1 MKPHF
6 LRRILACVL
15 GILVVVTARA
25 NDLSGVIND
34 YWPIVSLQWSE
45 CRTTVTVDG
54 TPTLRPGDRVLVIQM
69 KGASWNTV
77 ENDRYG
83 AITQAGAVGQW
94 ELATVRSV
102 SGNTVVLEESLLQTT
117 NVRERLQLVR
127 VVTGTDA
134 TVSGVVTARPWDGRT
149 GGVVVIE
156 LTGTLRVTGSID
168 ASGLGFRGG
177 RTTAGQVSCGRQD
190 LVLPAASPLGANKG
204 EGVADESRYEPKGRG
219 AVTNG
224 GGGGVSTNSGG
235 GGGANYGT
243 GGSGGSEWV
252 GCGPPVRNGGV
263 GGWSVRT
270 GMAGHAIIAG
280 GGGGAGHENNGESSG
295 GAPGGGIIMILC
307 SRLAGT
313 GSLLADGANAP
324 SAGIDGAGGG
334 GAGGTIFLDAP
345 ALASTIQVSARGGR
359 GGNVT
364 SVQSHGPGGGGGG
377 GRILVVQQ
385 TTGISFNAVAGG
397 ANGDV
402 LLQPAEP
409 LRSFYA
415 TAGEPGIVKT
425 GVAVQ
430 RPGVAVPPS
439 ISAGADTVLC
449 GAGLFT
455 RTATV
460 LRYNPPFVVVWR
472 TLRGQVMS
480 NGQTISVPI
489 TPPLALVA
497 EVTDASGCVGL
508 DTVLVDLAAP
518 PPMRTDTIDLGPQVI
533 CNSVLDTT
541 IGIRGANRDTVMIV
555 AAKGLRS
562 TTSIQ
567 TPLPLAVVPDSTA
580 RLRLRVVLDTT
591 GREEIAVTIEPCGT
605 IVRALIRWTPIPFSV
620 IVNPDTVRLGPLPQC
635 TGSTIDT
642 AISVASTGLT
652 GTIIDVLDDATA
664 DVQASLPQPLLPGQA
679 VRLPLRIL
687 ATADAVRRVGIV
699 VRSGECLDTLVCTV
713 VVSVVPST
721 VTTDTLDLGL
731 IPYCR
736 RDSLRWHRSIATFTN
751 TGTAPAR
758 IDSIRAAGLDVQS
771 GPVAGHVF
779 LPGATAQWEV
789 TVPEEAPPA
798 RLRIWVDGCP
808 LPVEW
813 IMTWT
818 LLPRAADRGDTLLDL
833 GTLAGCG
840 ATDTTITVRYH
851 APVGAWVTVVDGT
864 GLVLERRQW
873 AAADSALVV
882 SVRLSNNGMQRI
894 VVMDSS
900 LGCVDTVV
908 VTIRGR
914 TAGSTVI
921 VNTTFPGRL
930 VMCPGDTVAGFIDIQ
945 GQGQSIS
952 LVRIDAVDGLTIPV
966 TVPQSGQALRL
977 PWRIEPGLARIVG
990 TLRLHFVACDT
1001 VVEVPVD
1008 ITVDRQEAAIQP
1020 DVVFEAGRLGTAD
1033 SAARMLINTGT
1044 VPLTVGTI
1052 ATVGGECRLQHASLP
1067 VTISPGDAL
1076 PIMIAWTRRTGAFRD
1091 TLTVGLIAPCAGQLS
1106 LALRSD
1112 LRARTVVRLSN
1123 ERASVG
1129 KNVDVAMTVDSVP
1142 DAEPDLLRR
1151 FQARVRV
1158 KERNIVVDADSA
1170 HGGASA
1176 DGTDHV
1182 VLVRGTWNGESEL
1195 AQITMVPL
1203 IGVADVVAVEFDG
1216 PDAFRWL
1223 DVETEVDTINGHL
1236 LLDDMCSV
1244 RRRFPIRLDGRLA
1257 SIAVW
1262 PVPARDHVTVELP
1275 AAPDRPWDVYLCS
1288 TSGERLGDAVRVT
1301 ERTRTLD
1308 CSALPSGFVHMICVA
1323 PGSIVAIP
1331 IAIVR

>member
-1 MKPHF
+1 MKPCF
-6 LRRILACVL
+6 LRW
-15 GILVVVTARA
+15 ILVWVVGCLLAGLTYA

-34 YWPIVSLQWSE
+34 YWPVVSVQWSE

-77 ENDRYG
+77 ENERYG
-83 AITQAGAVGQW
+83 AITQAGAAGQW
-94 ELATVRSV
+94 ELATVRAV
-102 SGNTVVLEESLLQTT
+102 SGNSVILEEALLPTT
-117 NVRERLQLVR
+117 NARERLQLVR

-134 TVSGVVTARPWDGRT
+134 TVSDVVTAQPWNGRT

-156 LTGTLRVTGSID
+156 LTGTLRVTGIID
-168 ASGLGFRGG
+168 VSGLGFRGG
-177 RTTAGQVSCGRQD
+177 HRTAGQVACGRLD

-204 EGVADESRYEPKGRG
+204 EGVADEFLYEPKGRG

-224 GGGGVSTNSGG
+224 GGDGVSTNSGG
-235 GGGANYGT
+235 GGGANYGS
-243 GGSGGSEWV
+243 GGGGGSEWV

-280 GGGGAGHENNGESSG
+280 GGGGAGHENNGESSS
-295 GAPGGGIIMILC
+295 GAAGGGIIVILC

-313 GSLLADGANAP
+313 GSLLADGANAEH
-324 SAGIDGAGGG
+324 AGIDGAGGG

-345 ALASTIQVSARGGR
+345 VLASTIQVSARGGR

-377 GRILVVQQ
+377 GRILVAQQ
-385 TTGISFNAVAGG
+385 TTGISINAVAGG

-402 LLQPAEP
+402 LLQPSEP

-415 TAGEPGIVKT
+415 TAGEPGIVRT

-430 RPGVAVPPS
+430 RPGIAVPPS

-449 GAGLFT
+449 GTTLFT

-460 LRYNPPFVVVWR
+460 LRSTPPFEVVWR
-472 TLRGQVMS
+472 TLRGQVVS
-480 NGQTISVPI
+480 NGQTIAMPI
-489 TPPLALVA
+489 TPPMALVA
-497 EVTDASGCVGL
+497 EITDASGCKGL
-508 DTVLVDLAAP
+508 DTVLVDGAVP
-518 PPMRTDTIDLGPQVI
+518 PPMRTDTIDLGPQVV
-533 CNSVLDTT
+533 CNSILDTT

-555 AAKGLRS
+555 AAEGLRS
-562 TTSIQ
+562 TTTLQ

-580 RLRLRVVLDTT
+580 RLHIRVVLDAT
-591 GREEIAVTIEPCGT
+591 GREEITATIEPCST
-605 IVRALIRWTPIPFSV
+605 IVKALIRWTPIPFSV
-620 IVNPDTVRLGPLPQC
+620 TVNPDTVRLGPLPQC
-635 TGSTIDT
+635 TGSTVDT
-642 AISVASTGLT
+642 AISVAGTGLT
-652 GTIIDVLDDATA
+652 GTIIDVLDYATA

-679 VRLPLRIL
+679 VRLPLRIV

-699 VRSGECLDTLVCTV
+699 VRSGECVDTIFTTIIV
-713 VVSVVPST
+713 VVVPST
-721 VTTDTLDLGL
+721 VTTDTLDLGVV
-731 IPYCR
+731 PYCR
-736 RDSLRWHRSIATFTN
+736 LDSLRAERTRAVFRN
-751 TGTAPAR
+751 VGTASAR
-758 IDSIRAAGLDVQS
+758 IDSIQAVGLDVQS

-789 TVPEEAPPA
+789 AILAEEPPA
-798 RLRIWVDGCP
+798 RLRIWVDGC
-808 LPVEW
+808 LQPVEW
-813 IMTWT
+813 MLTWT

-833 GTLAGCG
+833 GTRASCG
-840 ATDTTITVRYH
+840 ETDTTVTVRYH
-851 APVGAWVTVVDGT
+851 APVGTWVTVVDGN
-864 GLVLERRQW
+864 GLVLDKRQW
-873 AAADSALVV
+873 TAADSTLVV
-882 SVRLSNNGMQRI
+882 NVRLSNTVMQRI

-900 LGCVDTVV
+900 MGCVDTLV

-914 TAGSTVI
+914 LAGSTVT
-921 VNTTFPGRL
+921 VNATFPGRL
-930 VMCPGDTVAGFIDIQ
+930 VLCPGDTLAGIIDVQ

-952 LVRIDAVDGLTIPV
+952 LVRIDAIDGLTIPV
-966 TVPQSGQALRL
+966 TVPQFGQALRL

-1008 ITVDRQEAAIQP
+1008 ITVDSQEAAIQP

-1076 PIMIAWTRRTGAFRD
+1076 PIMITWTRRTGAFRD
-1091 TLTVGLIAPCAGQLS
+1091 TLTIGLIAPCAGQLS
-1106 LALRSD
+1106 LTLRSD

-1129 KNVDVAMTVDSVP
+1129 KNVDVAMTVDSMP

-1158 KERNIVVDADSA
+1158 KERNVVVDADSV
-1170 HGGASA
+1170 HGGAST

-1182 VLVRGTWNGESEL
+1182 VFVRGTWNGESVL
-1195 AQITMVPL
+1195 ARIAMVPL

-1223 DVETEVDTINGHL
+1223 DVESDVDTINGHL

-1244 RRRFPIRLDGRLA
+1244 RRRFPLRFDGRLA

-1262 PVPARDHVTVELP
+1262 PVPARDHMTVELP
-1275 AAPDRPWDVYLCS
+1275 AAPDRPWDVYLCG
-1288 TSGERLGDAVRVT
+1288 TSGERLGDVVRVT
-1301 ERTRTLD
+1301 EKTRTLD
-1308 CSALPSGFVHMICVA
+1308 CSALPSGFVHMVCVA
-1323 PGSIVAIP
+1323 PGSIVTIP